1 MVLYTA
7 RSDEDITVRATRL
20 SDIELAEATYKADF
34 ELGKRYGDFVKE
46 MVRFSLLGI
55 AGYGFLI
62 KVILTPVGL
71 RDLSV
76 ATLILMAS
84 GIAFLG
90 ASAGL
95 GLYSGELNKTCLRMQ
110 ITILRLLQRQESKH
124 WTDPDQSSMQ
134 QVEEWKQSN
143 QRDLERIRG
152 TQRVN
157 LLRTRWAIRATVW
170 TLFAG
175 ILLTAI
181 AFVVCSIHVR
191 GIEVKKD
198 SQTAKATE

>member
-1 MVLYTA
+1 
-7 RSDEDITVRATRL
+7 
-20 SDIELAEATYKADF
+20 
-34 ELGKRYGDFVKE
+34 

-62 KVILTPVGL
+62 KVILTPAGL

-90 ASAGL
+90 TSAGL

-110 ITILRLLQRQESKH
+110 ITILTLLQRQESKH
-124 WTDPDQSSMQ
+124 WTDPDQSSVQ
-134 QVEEWKQSN
+134 QVEAWKQSN

-152 TQRVN
+152 TQRAN
-157 LLRTRWAIRATVW
+157 LLRTRRAILATVW
-170 TLFAG
+170 TLVAG
-175 ILLTAI
+175 IMLTAI
-181 AFVVCSIHVR
+181 AFVVCSIHGR
-191 GIEVKKD
+191 GIEVKRD
-198 SQTAKATE
+198 SQASTATE